1 MSDSDTTEFEQKIA
15 QELVNQAIAW
25 LATVPCPPA
34 SCSEAFVTF
43 RYDDG
48 QCLMIALSR
57 TQ

>member
-15 QELVNQAIAW
+15 QERVNEALAW
-25 LATVPCPPA
+25 LAGLPLPPA

-57 TQ
+57 TE